1 MSDKYIVNT
10 KREYDPVQGLYIP
23 VVTTW
28 IEITEQGDIIKHA
41 DLSAT
46 RGERK

>member
-1 MSDKYIVNT
+1 MNSKYIVNT

-28 IEITEQGDIIKHA
+28 VEITEQGNIIIHEE
-41 DLSAT
+41 
-46 RGERK
+46 ER